1 MWPPGSS
8 EIVSG
13 REREK
18 LDVSQLLFTEYKLM
32 MKGFSLLSCLLLTL
46 SVAVRAKQKNIEG

>member
-1 MWPPGSS
+1 MEVWPPGSS

-13 REREK
+13 RERERV
-18 LDVSQLLFTEYKLM
+18 DVSQLLFTEYKLM

-46 SVAVRAKQKNIEG
+46 SAAVRAK